1 MVTDRRLL
9 KSNNLLLI
17 IGGAVLLVLVGV
29 GAFLAGQHYAPT
41 TVVAVPGQARAPV
54 RFTRLPPQ
62 KFENWTLNCIRGPR
76 GGQRCGLVLSVV
88 DQSRTHLMLRLDV
101 LRSAKGPAMVV
112 VAPPNTLLTA
122 GFTITPDK
130 AQPTSIPFTRC
141 MPRACEAVFV
151 MSDTFRRGLSSAPT
165 AQIHYV
171 TANGRPVDHQI
182 PIKGF
187 EAGYAAW
194 QTQDQAVASAASA
207 PKVESQAGA
216 PNAGAPQGK

>member
-9 KSNNLLLI
+9 KSNNLLPI
-17 IGGAVLLVLVGV
+17 IGGVVLLVLVGV
-29 GAFLAGQHYAPT
+29 GAFLAGQHYTPT
-41 TVVAVPGQARAPV
+41 TVVAVPGQVRAPV

-62 KFENWTLNCIRGPR
+62 KFENWILNCIRGPR

-101 LRSAKGPAMVV
+101 LRSPKGPAMVV

-122 GFTITPDK
+122 GFTITPEK
-130 AQPTSIPFTRC
+130 AQPSSISFTRC
-141 MPRACEAVFV
+141 MPRACQAVFV
-151 MSDTFRRGLSSAPT
+151 MSDTFRRSLSSAPT

-171 TANGRPVDHQI
+171 TANGRPVDLRI

-207 PKVESQAGA
+207 PPVDSQAGA
-216 PNAGAPQGK
+216 PNAGAPQGN